1 MLLTIEWR
9 LKTPIYIS
17 QERSCNLLM
26 GCWWWDL
33 GREDEESDCQYWQWC
48 QCAAVM
54 EQGWGSSC
62 WPIVSPSPPRPGHD
76 GCHPLGGAQW
86 IAQKTALKSSRSNP
100 GIIDVGIELDCV
112 IIWVTQLLTRL
123 FLIKLLHMFSLSSQ
137 VLYTD
142 LFIDGSALNYARHW
156 RKFKCIFL
164 INYDN
169 LIWYTP
175 VSKIF
180 YCNNELT
187 KN

>member
-1 MLLTIEWR
+1 MRLVSPNNILGTRKLESWEMLLTIEWK

-17 QERSCNLLM
+17 QERSSNLLM

-54 EQGWGSSC
+54 EQSWGSSC

-86 IAQKTALKSSRSNP
+86 PVQNTALKRNISWSNSNP

-112 IIWVTQLLTRL
+112 IIWVTQLLTRDC
-123 FLIKLLHMFSLSSQ
+123 SLSSFC
-137 VLYTD
+137 TC
-142 LFIDGSALNYARHW
+142 SHSPP
-156 RKFKCIFL
+156 K
-164 INYDN
+164 
-169 LIWYTP
+169 
-175 VSKIF
+175 
-180 YCNNELT
+180 YCTEICS
-187 KN
+187 

>member
-112 IIWVTQLLTRL
+112 IIWLSYPVTNQTVPYQAFAPVLPSIVQRFVHRWLCT
-123 FLIKLLHMFSLSSQ
+123 KLCKTLKEVQMHFSYKL
-137 VLYTD
+137 
-142 LFIDGSALNYARHW
+142 W
-156 RKFKCIFL
+156 
-164 INYDN
+164 
-169 LIWYTP
+169 
-175 VSKIF
+175 
-180 YCNNELT
+180 
-187 KN
+187 